1 MKLFFA
7 FLFSLMTI
15 NSKAQTYFETD
26 IDVLLYLNTNGP
38 FYNKNTDVTLNFSD
52 MGGSLSTGRSK
63 YFNPD
68 LTIVSSYRAVAEY
81 QSLNNPNGVVR
92 FIVDSRENVIMDR
105 SDKTI
110 YVRYSDYLEENRNN
124 RQNYQYRN
132 DRNSSKSKVTYDD
145 AGNVISYDDGGNII
159 STNKVLYFPSSSKPS
174 TTTNKKTTPS
184 KNVKT
189 QKPATSQPNKPVT
202 KTSPTKKPSSQ
213 NLSSPQT
220 TNIKKTTNQSTTTKK

>member
-38 FYNKNTDVTLNFSD
+38 FYNKNTDVTLYFSD

-68 LTIVSSYRAVAEY
+68 VTIVSSYRAVAEY
-81 QSLNNPNGVVR
+81 QSLYNPNGVVR

-110 YVRYSDYLEENRNN
+110 YVRYSDYLEENRN
-124 RQNYQYRN
+124 Y
-132 DRNSSKSKVTYDD
+132 
-145 AGNVISYDDGGNII
+145 
-159 STNKVLYFPSSSKPS
+159 NKVESKRANENKSIMYLNFDNRELDRIPVKNVNKPS

-184 KNVKT
+184 KSVKT

-213 NLSSPQT
+213 NLSSPKT
-220 TNIKKTTNQSTTTKK
+220 TNIKKPTNQSTTTKK